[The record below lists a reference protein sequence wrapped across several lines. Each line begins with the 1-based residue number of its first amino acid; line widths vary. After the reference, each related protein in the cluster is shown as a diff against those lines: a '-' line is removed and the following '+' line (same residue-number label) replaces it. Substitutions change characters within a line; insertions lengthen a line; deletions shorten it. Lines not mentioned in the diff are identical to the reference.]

1 MRKEGEEAGNEG
13 RREVRKGGARDR
25 RGGKGME
32 EEGRKYTPTFKRL
45 PRSLMTVTVT
55 TVT

>member
-55 TVT
+55 TVS